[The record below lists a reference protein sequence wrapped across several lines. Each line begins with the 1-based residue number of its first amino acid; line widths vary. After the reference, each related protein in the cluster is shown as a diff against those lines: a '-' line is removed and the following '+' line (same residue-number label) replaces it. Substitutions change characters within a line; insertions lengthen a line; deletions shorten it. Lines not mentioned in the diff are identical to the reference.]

1 MYTFNNFSNVTFN
14 TSSCKYNVNFARKTK
29 ETTVTDKAAIT
40 TEWVREIYSLYAG
53 KPMVVGLDIEWRP
66 NLFRSM
72 TNKTATLQ
80 LCIQDKCLI
89 LQLFYMDEIPQSLK
103 SILADSNFTFA
114 GVEVANDIS
123 KLKNEYGLECCNSV
137 DIREL
142 AKNRWPGRFRRP
154 G

>member
-53 KPMVVGLDIEWRP
+53 KPM
-66 NLFRSM
+66 
-72 TNKTATLQ
+72 
-80 LCIQDKCLI
+80 
-89 LQLFYMDEIPQSLK
+89 LFYMDEIPQSLK

>member
-1 MYTFNNFSNVTFN
+1 
-14 TSSCKYNVNFARKTK
+14 
-29 ETTVTDKAAIT
+29 
-40 TEWVREIYSLYAG
+40 
-53 KPMVVGLDIEWRP
+53 
-66 NLFRSM
+66 
-72 TNKTATLQ
+72 
-80 LCIQDKCLI
+80 
-89 LQLFYMDEIPQSLK
+89 MDEIPQSLK

-154 G
+154 GLKDLAWEVSGLNMKKPKHVCMSNWEARVLSHSQVEYACVDACASFITSCLSKTSNAPI